1 MTIKK
6 IKENIVNFDY
16 LVSIYFKKSLNSKE
30 ILNFSF
36 HKGLSLK
43 FVFECPIKNKEM
55 FLNELLENIKDPRVS
70 EIFIDAI
77 ELKD

>member
-16 LVSIYFKKSLNSKE
+16 LISIYFKKSLNSKE

-43 FVFECPIKNKEM
+43 FVFETPIKNKEN
-55 FLNELLENIKDPRVS
+55 FLNELLESIKDPRVS